1 MADVVALA
9 AAADEHAC
17 ARLQTLREDQAQAQ
31 QALRF
36 ATWVQRQLLRAGG
49 DGGDDD
55 GAEGGEGERDRT
67 GGEGGG
73 GEGGGGEEG
82 VGFGTCPVCLEH
94 CDAVC
99 ALPHCFYHTLTLTL
113 TLTLPLPLP
122 LPLPLTRCVL
132 PHCFHHVCHGC
143 LTKLCGEDGT
153 RFHCPLC
160 RTRQPQP
167 QP

>member
-1 MADVVALA
+1 MHIPCIYQLSPEVQGRWLDALLARRA
-9 AAADEHAC
+9 ARVLLPSGAPLERSYLVQKEH
-17 ARLQTLREDQAQAQ
+17 
-31 QALRF
+31 
-36 ATWVQRQLLRAGG
+36 
-49 DGGDDD
+49 
-55 GAEGGEGERDRT
+55 
-67 GGEGGG
+67 
-73 GEGGGGEEG
+73 
-82 VGFGTCPVCLEH
+82 
-94 CDAVC
+94 
-99 ALPHCFYHTLTLTL
+99 LTLTL
-113 TLTLPLPLP
+113 TLTLPLHLHLLLP